1 MPAGIT
7 DSDSMFSVR
16 VTPWHG
22 LGAVLE
28 RPPASVGEA
37 IEASGLGWN
46 VAKEPIAIDR
56 GDASAADWS
65 IPRCEEIPGYYA
77 TVRQDTR
84 EVLGVVGER
93 YRIVQNHEAFAFV
106 DQLLGSDIHF
116 ETAGSLHGG
125 RRVWVLATLP
135 EHVKVGGDSVRP
147 YVLLMNSHDG
157 STAVIAATT
166 PIRVVCQ
173 NTLNWGLKDA
183 RQKFSIRHTEAVT
196 QRVHE
201 ARRVL
206 DLSINYYEQF
216 KRYGDELASERCTER
231 QLRTV
236 LDELYPNGAGDS
248 ASSRTRRSRQ
258 QTKDRI
264 AELFLSG
271 DTQGNAPG
279 SKWAAVNAI
288 VEYGDWIRP
297 LRSSGQRFAR
307 ALDDGA
313 EKTRAL
319 QLVAAA

>member
-1 MPAGIT
+1 MSAGLT
-7 DSDSMFSVR
+7 DTDTMFSVR
-16 VTPWHG
+16 ETPWHG
-22 LGAVLE
+22 LGAVLDK
-28 RPPASVGEA
+28 PPATVAEA
-37 IEASGLGWN
+37 IEASGLGWS
-46 VAKEPIAIDR
+46 VAKEPIAVDR
-56 GDASAADWS
+56 GEKPAADWWV
-65 IPRCEEIPGYYA
+65 PRCEEIPGFYA

-84 EVLGVVGER
+84 EVLGIVGER
-93 YRIVQNHEAFAFV
+93 YRLVQNHEAFTFI
-106 DQLLGSDIHF
+106 DQLLGSSINF

-135 EHVKVGGDSVRP
+135 DHVEVGGDDVRP

-173 NTLNWGLKDA
+173 NTLNWGLANA

-216 KRYGDELASERCTER
+216 KRFGDQLASERCTER

-236 LDELYPNGAGDS
+236 LDELYPSGTSDS
-248 ASSRTRRSRQ
+248 ASDRTRRSRQ

-264 AELFLSG
+264 AELFLCG

-288 VEYGDWIRP
+288 VEYGDWLRP

-307 ALDDGA
+307 ALDDGP

-319 QLVAAA
+319 QLVAAV